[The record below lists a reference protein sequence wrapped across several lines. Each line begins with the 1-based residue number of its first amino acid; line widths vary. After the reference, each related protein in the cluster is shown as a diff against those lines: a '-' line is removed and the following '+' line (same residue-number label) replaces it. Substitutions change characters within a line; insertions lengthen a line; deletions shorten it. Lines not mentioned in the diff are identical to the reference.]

1 MLQIK
6 RAPSQRKIS
15 TQKKKKNTNEEYK
28 KRQKKKKQ
36 SRKKERIK
44 EQKKETSST
53 TERKKQKP
61 KEKKRRRGKLARNDK
76 SMCICIWTFSSA
88 QYIKYFLFKIF
99 FLRENFLMSLEKK
112 ISRSYQFS
120 FPSSLQPNTHKKT
133 FSPNIFFLYFSS
145 SLYLERSSS
154 QKKKKKKSKCNLVLP
169 Q

>member
-1 MLQIK
+1 MD
-6 RAPSQRKIS
+6 AS
-15 TQKKKKNTNEEYK
+15 TKKSTKPKEDKHPKKKKKTLMRSTRK
-28 KRQKKKKQ
+28 DKKK

-133 FSPNIFFLYFSS
+133 FAPNIFFLYFSS
-145 SLYLERSSS
+145 SLYLEGSSS
-154 QKKKKKKSKCNLVLP
+154 QKKNKK
-169 Q
+169 